1 MAVFV
6 FLMKTMVVFV
16 TLFLLYNV
24 FLKNTT
30 FLRFRRGYLI
40 ATLFLSFLIPWV
52 STLLLPKYYI
62 SEPES
67 ILSQI
72 DGMVRHF
79 AFTNRLSE
87 SHDMINMMA
96 AIVLGVGF
104 VLVTVKYTFSL
115 KAIYGFL
122 KGSHLVSKNKQ
133 YTLRAGNKGNGC
145 FCFLKTI
152 YLCSPS
158 LNEQN
163 INIILEHEKAHIQ
176 QKHYLD
182 IFLSAICD
190 FFLWF
195 YPFIR
200 QFQLAWEEVLE
211 CLADREAIRA
221 LQIAPIT
228 YQSVLFDNMEY
239 TNMTSSFNHA
249 FGRSLI
255 AKRLLF
261 ISRKPTQKRRILQ
274 GLFFTFIAVGIITI
288 ALAFMDTQ
296 LFQLRKIKEIR
307 NAGYNLHDITTGYV
321 LDIYTEKPVNN
332 AIVKGDDTIAVTD
345 SDGFFFM
352 KTSSQ
357 LNIRHIAY
365 SQTNFFT
372 LQSIYKLCPPG
383 EPAAAEASK
392 KPHL

>member
-1 MAVFV
+1 MTVFV

-16 TLFLLYNV
+16 SLFLLYNV

-30 FLRFRRGYLI
+30 LLRFRRWYLVT
-40 ATLFLSFLIPWV
+40 TLLLSFLIPWV

-62 SEPES
+62 PEPDS
-67 ILSQI
+67 LLSQI

-79 AFTNRLSE
+79 AFINRLSE
-87 SHDMINMMA
+87 SNDLINKMVA
-96 AIVLGVGF
+96 LVLGVSF
-104 VLVTVKYTFSL
+104 VLVTVKYSFSL
-115 KAIYGFL
+115 KAMYSFL

-133 YTLRAGNKGNGC
+133 YTLRTGNKGNGC

-152 YLCSPS
+152 YLCSPL

-182 IFLSAICD
+182 VFLSAICD

-195 YPFIR
+195 YPFIK

-211 CLADREAIRA
+211 CLADREAIRT
-221 LQIAPIT
+221 LQIEPIT
-228 YQSVLFDNMEY
+228 YQSILYDNIEY
-239 TNMTSSFNHA
+239 SNMSTAFNHA

-261 ISRKPTQKRRILQ
+261 ISRKPTPKRRMLP
-274 GLFFTFIAVGIITI
+274 GLFTSFIAVGIII
-288 ALAFMDTQ
+288 VALAFMDTQ

-307 NAGYNLHDITTGYV
+307 NAGYDLHEVTAGYI
-321 LDIYTEKPVNN
+321 LDSNTEKPVAN
-332 AIVKGDDTIAVTD
+332 AIIKGESAIAVTGN
-345 SDGFFFM
+345 DGFFFM
-352 KTSSQ
+352 KTSFH
-357 LNIRHIAY
+357 LNIRHVEYNQKNMRVYNDLIIMMKP
-365 SQTNFFT
+365 
-372 LQSIYKLCPPG
+372 SI
-383 EPAAAEASK
+383 
-392 KPHL
+392 